1 MLGALLYSRTLYSD
15 ILLERDEGEY
25 AYAGQL
31 ILNGLKPYQEAY
43 NMKFPGTYAM
53 YALIMG
59 IGGQSV
65 EAIRCGTFI
74 ALCITALFI
83 FLTIK
88 LISSNRLSALVGVV
102 VFFSLNAT
110 MAGEGLM
117 SNAEHFVNLFAVAG
131 IYFLFAFDAHKQNR
145 QLILAGLLSGCA
157 IVMKQHGY
165 VFVLFGL
172 LFLGLQWV
180 RDFSPVR
187 FKRILIYGF
196 TSSIPLL
203 LLLVIVILN
212 GTVQKFFFL
221 TFYYARAYIG
231 MYPTSFSEFK
241 AMAVKVVEGS
251 RHVWWIAEASILA
264 LLVFIK
270 RKYALPLILLCVLCT
285 IAIGTGGYYRY
296 HYFILYYTAF
306 AIVTG
311 VALSYLQQYGR
322 VAAISAW
329 AACLFFLILFFAN
342 YKEKLF
348 TKDAMSEFR
357 EHYHWSPFYA
367 APAFADTLNTL
378 MKPGERLAALS
389 NEPELYFFSKR
400 ISATPYIY
408 NYPLFENQP
417 YAEQMLDEYIRQ
429 IEEAR
434 PNVFVYSNNAL
445 DIRNDATF
453 DRFTKWWNNYRK
465 DFECRSAYCVTGP
478 LTGEYY
484 HGGGQHIDANGE
496 PLSCM
501 EIWVRK

>member
-1 MLGALLYSRTLYSD
+1 MLGALLYSRTLYSH

-53 YALIMG
+53 YALIMS
-59 IGGQSV
+59 IAGQSV
-65 EAIRCGTFI
+65 EAIRWGAFI
-74 ALCITALFI
+74 ALIITALFV
-83 FLTIK
+83 FLTVK
-88 LISSNRLSALVGVV
+88 LISGNRIAALAGVV
-102 VFFSLNAT
+102 VFFSLNST

-117 SNAEHFVNLFAVAG
+117 SNAEHFVNLFAAAG
-131 IYFLFAFDAHKQNR
+131 VYFLFAFDVHKQTR
-145 QLILAGLLSGCA
+145 QLVLAGFLSGCA
-157 IVMKQHGY
+157 VVMKQHGY

-172 LFLGLQWV
+172 LFLGLQWLK
-180 RDFSPVR
+180 DFSPLR
-187 FKRILIYGF
+187 FKRILIYGLA
-196 TSSIPLL
+196 SSVPLL
-203 LLLVIVILN
+203 LLLVIVTLN
-212 GTVQKFFFL
+212 GTAQKFFFL
-221 TFYYARAYIG
+221 TFSYARAYIG
-231 MYPTSFSEFK
+231 MYPASFNEFK
-241 AMAVKVVEGS
+241 IMVIKVIDGS
-251 RHVWWIAEASILA
+251 RQVWWIAEASIIA
-264 LLVFIK
+264 LLFFFK
-270 RKYALPLILLCVLCT
+270 RRYALQLLLLCALCT

-296 HYFILYYTAF
+296 HYFILYYAAF

-311 VALSYLQQYGR
+311 VVISYFQQYSR
-322 VAAISAW
+322 IAAAAAW
-329 AACLFFLILFFAN
+329 GACLLFLVLFFAN
-342 YKEKLF
+342 YKNSLF
-348 TKDAMSEFR
+348 TNDAMAEFR
-357 EHYHWSPFYA
+357 EHYHWSPFYV
-367 APAFADTLNTL
+367 APAFADTLNAL

-417 YAEQMLDEYIRQ
+417 YAEQMLDEYIQQ

-453 DRFTKWWNNYRK
+453 DRFTKWWTNYRK
-465 DFECRSAYCVTGP
+465 DFEWRSAYCVTGP

-484 HGGGQHIDANGE
+484 DGNRVLTDSSRAA
-496 PLSCM
+496 LSCM